1 MRLILHKPSLR
12 EPVLQQIL
20 DLLLQLRNVLLR
32 EVLDVRL
39 LSNPPRIHL
48 AIIVELPEHIIAE
61 VSR

>member
-1 MRLILHKPSLR
+1 MRLILHEPSLR

-20 DLLLQLRNVLLR
+20 DFLLQLRNVLLR

-39 LSNPPRIHL
+39 SNPRIHL
-48 AIIVELPEHIIAE
+48 PVIVELSKHIVAE

>member
-39 LSNPPRIHL
+39 SKPRIHL
-48 AIIVELPEHIIAE
+48 AIVVELPEHIIAE

>member
-1 MRLILHKPSLR
+1 MRLILNEPSLR

-20 DLLLQLRNVLLR
+20 DLLLQLRNVLLC

-39 LSNPPRIHL
+39 LSKPRIHL
-48 AIIVELPEHIIAE
+48 AIIVELPEHVIAE

>member
-1 MRLILHKPSLR
+1 MRLILHQPSLR

-39 LSNPPRIHL
+39 SNPRIHL
-48 AIIVELPEHIIAE
+48 PVVVELPEHVIAE

>member
-39 LSNPPRIHL
+39 SNPRIHL
-48 AIIVELPEHIIAE
+48 AVIVELPEHVIAE

>member
-1 MRLILHKPSLR
+1 MRLILHQPSLR

-39 LSNPPRIHL
+39 LSNPRIHL
-48 AIIVELPEHIIAE
+48 AIVVELAEHVIAE

>member
-1 MRLILHKPSLR
+1 MRLIVHKPSLR

-32 EVLDVRL
+32 EVLNVRL
-39 LSNPPRIHL
+39 LSNPRIHL
-48 AIIVELPEHIIAE
+48 PVIVELPEHVIAE